1 MNAILACLR
10 CGGSFEGKF
19 WLINSREYKCLQL
32 TAHKNLLKFLYLYF
46 LWSTIRKKIIL
57 KFSRQVVRHSELYLC
72 IILQKSSEMNWFYF
86 KKWKRGIIRLEGPLQ
101 VDKNVKKNEKPPD
114 IHETFRQK
122 PGVFTFIN
130 CCIIDPVRRVN
141 QSFIIQCNIIDHV

>member
-46 LWSTIRKKIIL
+46 LWSTIRKKIIETSCPS
-57 KFSRQVVRHSELYLC
+57 FRIISMYNPSNIFWDEL
-72 IILQKSSEMNWFYF
+72 ILF
-86 KKWKRGIIRLEGPLQ
+86 KMWKRGRIRLEGPLQ
-101 VDKNVKKNEKPPD
+101 VDKNVKKKENPRYSRD
-114 IHETFRQK
+114 IQAKAR
-122 PGVFTFIN
+122 GFIN
-130 CCIIDPVRRVN
+130 CYIIDPVRRVN
-141 QSFIIQCNIIDHV
+141 QSLIK

>member
-10 CGGSFEGKF
+10 CGGSFEGQF

-32 TAHKNLLKFLYLYF
+32 TAHKNLLKVLYLYF

-101 VDKNVKKNEKPPD
+101 VDKNVKKNENPRYSRD
-114 IHETFRQK
+114 IQAKARGFYFYKLLYHRSCTS
-122 PGVFTFIN
+122 
-130 CCIIDPVRRVN
+130 C
-141 QSFIIQCNIIDHV
+141 